1 MMGKRENN
9 KLQKR
14 MEKALENTEE
24 AREIILLKLDRHH
37 DEDVAD
43 EKQLH
48 LLVTM
53 KLQLL
58 DVKMTLKKISE
69 QLHLID

>member
-1 MMGKRENN
+1 MGKRENN

-14 MEKALENTEE
+14 MEKALVNTEE
-24 AREIILLKLDRHH
+24 AREIILLKLERQYERDG
-37 DEDVAD
+37 AD

-58 DVKMTLKKISE
+58 DVKMALKNVSE
-69 QLHLID
+69 QLHLIE

>member
-1 MMGKRENN
+1 MGKRENN
-9 KLQKR
+9 KRQKR

-69 QLHLID
+69 QLHLIE

>member
-1 MMGKRENN
+1 MGKRENN
-9 KLQKR
+9 KLKKR

-69 QLHLID
+69 QLHLIE

>member
-1 MMGKRENN
+1 MGKRENN

-24 AREIILLKLDRHH
+24 AREIILLKLHRHH

-69 QLHLID
+69 QLHLIE

>member
-1 MMGKRENN
+1 MGKRENN
-9 KLQKR
+9 KIQKR
-14 MEKALENTEE
+14 IEKALENTEE
-24 AREIILLKLDRHH
+24 AREIILLKLDHQH
-37 DEDVAD
+37 DKDVAD

-69 QLHLID
+69 QLHLLE

>member
-1 MMGKRENN
+1 MGKRENN
-9 KLQKR
+9 KLRKR

-24 AREIILLKLDRHH
+24 AREIILLKLDRQH

-69 QLHLID
+69 QLHLIE

>member
-1 MMGKRENN
+1 MGKRENN

-37 DEDVAD
+37 NEDVAD

-58 DVKMTLKKISE
+58 DVKMTLKKLSE
-69 QLHLID
+69 QLHLIE

>member
-1 MMGKRENN
+1 MGKRENN

-69 QLHLID
+69 QLHLIE

>member
-1 MMGKRENN
+1 MGKRENN

-69 QLHLID
+69 QHHLIE